1 MSMNYPLST
10 VLQGQFSNWINKFP
24 LKVTNWFD
32 PKINNLIY
40 IATLTLNKG
49 VWIRN
54 ESKSIVDSKQ
64 PEISQLKNCTAAVT
78 QQGLLMYPW
87 FVVHCDTEY
96 EASFVCQ
103 DIKSH
108 SPPVKVAVNRT
119 CDGHWFMINGSS
131 KCFSVFWQE
140 VALSFNDAQNI
151 CSAQNSSVFNVDVM
165 SRIVSKMEGF
175 QLKLD
180 LLSLLE
186 EDIHNQYF
194 VHSISASDMYNSIF
208 GKLLAADARHSRLP
222 SMITNFFN
230 IYGEFNV
237 FTFFA
242 YLNNSCSVIEK
253 SWISFLVDAADT
265 FKSNKI
271 RGWGVKCRSCS
282 EPLNVTGVIC
292 EKDSKPYTIS
302 CLSQHFECNDRTCIV
317 DIYRCDSVIDCF
329 DGSDED
335 HCDIHIN
342 NMTNQFVNVPY
353 LLPGMNIM
361 LIHSICDGIYINRA
375 LSHEEDICF
384 KYKLKQITLSS
395 TAQTDLFAH
404 KKAINIMTDDIFMLL
419 VREKQLCLKSQKHVM
434 AQLNHVQQLSWDMQF
449 NTIRKLT
456 KCSDLRDV
464 CIVGADGS
472 CDASE
477 SVFACADFSCP
488 GLFKCHRDYCIY
500 MSSVC
505 DGQYDCEEGDD
516 EIFCPFSSC
525 PGLLKCRG
533 ETRCV
538 SREEICDNIVNC
550 LHSMDDEISCNNC
563 PVNCECSGY
572 AMICHLENSI
582 EKIKHNGT
590 NYIKG
595 LILKGVQKQLFINNI
610 FISRLVYLNVSYCVI
625 ENILPSRIKYSVPS
639 FILIASFLQ
648 NKLTDANFLS
658 ASIFQNI
665 VFLDLSFNRLSI
677 FMYEQFSALKEL
689 IVLILRGNPLIRIS
703 LDHAPPG
710 SMLYVLDLQ
719 HIYHYSNLYIIFSKH
734 ISNQIRVKVSE
745 LLFCCI
751 LDQNIKCTYNENGK
765 ICIGLF
771 WNTWSKLIFYIFSI
785 MALAI
790 SLMANIRNIIQI
802 MTPTPL
808 HSRKKYY
815 CITVFNNSIS
825 EFLTCLYLFSLLVA
839 DATKVNVL
847 FWTLNPICLILK
859 IISYISIQTMIIL
872 KTHALFCMSL
882 QILYPFKHQNGY
894 LKWTAPMSFF
904 VWYIASSSSFST
916 YFEKLDELC
925 SIAKC
930 SEENT
935 LNLLL
940 FVVCVTQTLA
950 ILSSILIAIKVYIVL
965 EENNTTWAKLQ
976 TEQRHSI
983 NSFSVILKLT
993 CSLIS
998 HLPLQFCLLS
1008 LLVVKLV
1015 KVLYAELFCRQV
1027 FLFVLPINV
1036 VCFSLV
1042 SIYRN

>member
-1 MSMNYPLST
+1 MYYYLTT

-32 PKINNLIY
+32 PPKNSLIY
-40 IATLTLNKG
+40 FATLTLNRG

-54 ESKSIVDSKQ
+54 KSRSIVDSKQ

-87 FVVHCDTEY
+87 FVVHCDKEY

-108 SPPVKVAVNRT
+108 SPPVKVAFNRT
-119 CDGHWFMINGSS
+119 CDGHWFMIDGSN
-131 KCFSVFWQE
+131 KCFSVFWPE
-140 VALSFNDAQNI
+140 VALSFNDAHKI
-151 CSAQNSSVFNVDVM
+151 CSAQNASVFNVDVM
-165 SRIVSKMEGF
+165 SRNVTKWQGF
-175 QLKLD
+175 YLKRD
-180 LLSLLE
+180 LINLLK
-186 EDIHNQYF
+186 EDIHSQYF
-194 VHSISASDMYNSIF
+194 VHSISASNMFNSIF
-208 GKLLAADARHSRLP
+208 GKLLAADTRHSRLP
-222 SMITNFFN
+222 SMITKFFN
-230 IYGEFNV
+230 KYGEFKV
-237 FTFFA
+237 FIFFA

-253 SWISFLVDAADT
+253 SWISYLVDSADT
-265 FKSNKI
+265 FKSNTR

-282 EPLNVTGVIC
+282 EPLNVTGIIC
-292 EKDSKPYTIS
+292 EKDSKPYTMN
-302 CLSQHFECNDRTCIV
+302 CLSQHFKCNDGTCIV

-342 NMTNQFVNVPY
+342 NITNQFVNVPY
-353 LLPGMNIM
+353 LLPGNKIM
-361 LIHSICDGIYINRA
+361 LIHSICDGIYSNKTLR
-375 LSHEEDICF
+375 HEEDICF
-384 KYKLKQITLSS
+384 KYKLKQITLLS
-395 TAQTDLFAH
+395 TAQTDLSDEQ
-404 KKAINIMTDDIFMLL
+404 KAINIISDDIYMLL
-419 VREKQLCLKSQKHVM
+419 TREKQLCLKSQKQVVG
-434 AQLNHVQQLSWDMQF
+434 QLNHAQQLRWDRQF

-516 EIFCPFSSC
+516 EMFCPFLSC

-550 LHSMDDEISCNNC
+550 LHSMDDEISCSNC

-572 AMICHLENSI
+572 TMMCHLENSI
-582 EKIKHNGT
+582 EQIKHNGT

-595 LILKGVQKQLFINNI
+595 LILKGVQKQLFINTF

-625 ENILPSRIKYSVPS
+625 ENILPPRIKYSVPS
-639 FILIASFLQ
+639 FIIIASFLQ

-665 VFLDLSFNRLSI
+665 LFLDLSFNRLSI
-677 FMYEQFSALKEL
+677 FMYEQSSALKEL
-689 IVLILRGNPLIRIS
+689 IVLILKGNPLIRIS
-703 LDHAPPG
+703 LDQAPSG
-710 SMLYVLDLQ
+710 SMLSVLDLQ
-719 HIYHYSNLYIIFSKH
+719 HIYPYSNLYIVFPKH
-734 ISNQIRVKVSE
+734 LSDQIKVKVSD

-751 LDQNIKCTYNENGK
+751 LDQNINCTYNENNCK
-765 ICIGLF
+765 TCIGLF
-771 WNTWSKLIFYIFSI
+771 EYTWSKLIFYIFSI

-790 SLMANIRNIIQI
+790 SVMANIKNIRQI

-815 CITVFNNSIS
+815 CIAVFNNSIS
-825 EFLTCLYLFSLLVA
+825 EFLTCLYLCSLLVA

-859 IISYISIQTMIIL
+859 LISYISIQTMVIL

-894 LKWTAPMSFF
+894 LRWTVPMSLV
-904 VWYIASSSSFST
+904 VWFIVSSSSFST
-916 YFEKLDELC
+916 YLEKLDELC
-925 SIAKC
+925 SIAIC

-935 LNLLL
+935 INLLL
-940 FVVCVTQTLA
+940 FMVCITQTLA
-950 ILSSILIAIKVYIVL
+950 ILSSIVIAIKVCIVL
-965 EENNTTWAKLQ
+965 EENNTTWTKLQ
-976 TEQRHSI
+976 NEQRHSI

-998 HLPLQFCLLS
+998 HLPLHFCLLS
-1008 LLVVKLV
+1008 LLVFKLA
-1015 KVLYAELFCRQV
+1015 KVLFAELFCRQV
-1027 FLFVLPINV
+1027 FLHVLPVNV